1 MVGATLVAL
10 PSAAEVGTWTRRLAG
25 GARGLDDA
33 ELIDLIRALEELKCA
48 AEGAQAEA
56 TAAFD
61 RSQRAAAARRGV
73 PQERQ
78 GRGIPE
84 QVALARRESPH
95 RGKRHVGLAK
105 VLPADCPAPTRRSG
119 PAASASGR

>member
-1 MVGATLVAL
+1 MRDLGLDAGGGATLGAL
-10 PSAAEVGTWTRRLAG
+10 PSAGEVGSWTRRLAG

-33 ELIDLIRALEELKCA
+33 ERIDLIRALEELKCA
-48 AEGAQAEA
+48 AEAAQAEV

-61 RSQRAAAARRGV
+61 RSQRAAAAGRGV
-73 PQERQ
+73 PKERQ

-95 RGKRHVGLAK
+95 RGKRH
-105 VLPADCPAPTRRSG
+105 
-119 PAASASGR
+119 